1 MIQTRWARPLALV
14 VGLLS
19 LTASGW
25 GRRVEAPAIEQI
37 LINDNRGSAGTFE
50 NGVLTVHL
58 EARQGEWHPD
68 ADSSPGIVVRAFG
81 EVGRPLQVPGPQIR
95 VIEGT
100 EVRITI
106 RNGIEKTL
114 YLHGLNERG
123 IPTAGR
129 DTFSVAPGQ
138 TREVRFGAGNPGTYY
153 YWASTL
159 DKPGLGSRIAMD
171 AELSGLLIV
180 DPMNAPRHTER
191 VFLISGWTVGVPVDT
206 GRVLV
211 ERITMNGKS
220 WPNTERLTYDIGD
233 SVRLRVAN
241 VGAGAHPMHLHG
253 FYYRVDSRGDAQVD
267 TVFPPG
273 SSPRWAV
280 TERIPSGRT
289 FSLTWVPTRAG
300 NWLFHCHDPVH
311 VRPNRTFDGRA
322 QAAPMRA
329 ADEMTAMA
337 DMGGPILGITVREPA
352 GAKAAAEPAARRQ
365 LRLVADIDSG
375 GSPAFPLFGYSL
387 GNDAR
392 PSLPGP
398 TIVLK
403 RGEPVAI
410 TVVNRLAEPTSVH
423 WHGIELDS
431 YYDGVPGFA
440 GHPGHVAPQI
450 APGDS
455 FVARFTPPRSG
466 TFIYHPHVNEIR
478 QQRAGLSGALIVVD
492 DLAQWDS
499 THDLVMLVADPRRNS
514 AADTVLLNGSP
525 RPPARELRAGETYR
539 FRFINIHTSRP
550 GMIMKIMRDESVL
563 SWRPVAKDGMPLP
576 ADLAEVRPAAQQMGN
591 GETYD
596 FEFTPNGEGRAAPGH
611 HVRSRPPARVDADP
625 RSLTLVGRSVHGR
638 IGQ

>member
-1 MIQTRWARPLALV
+1 MKRRPARSARPLAIV
-14 VGLLS
+14 IGLLS
-19 LTASGW
+19 LTASSS
-25 GRRVEAPAIEQI
+25 RRTGAPAIEQI
-37 LINDNRGSAGTFE
+37 LINDNRGSAGTLRD
-50 NGVLTVHL
+50 GVLTVRL

-68 ADSSPGIVVRAFG
+68 ADSSPGIIVRAFCEAG
-81 EVGRPLQVPGPQIR
+81 QPLQVPGPQIR

-100 EVRITI
+100 EVRMTI

-114 YLHGLNERG
+114 FVHGLNERG

-129 DTFSVAPGQ
+129 DTFSVAPGE
-138 TREVRFGAGNPGTYY
+138 TREVRFAAGKPGTYY

-159 DKPGLGSRIAMD
+159 DKPGIGSRIAID

-180 DPMNAPRHTER
+180 DPKNAPRHAER
-191 VFLISGWTVGVPVDT
+191 LFLISFWAVGVPVDT

-211 ERITMNGKS
+211 ERITINGKS
-220 WPNTERLTYDIGD
+220 WPHTERLTYDIGD
-233 SVRLRVAN
+233 SVRLRIAN
-241 VGAGAHPMHLHG
+241 VGVGAHPMHLHG
-253 FYYRVDSRGDAQVD
+253 FYFRVDSRGDAQVD
-267 TVFPPG
+267 TVFRAG

-280 TERIPSGRT
+280 TERIPAGRT
-289 FSLTWVPTRAG
+289 FSLTWVPTRPG

-322 QAAPMRA
+322 DAAPMRA

-337 DMGGPILGITVREPA
+337 DMGGPILGITVREPT
-352 GAKAAAEPAARRQ
+352 GAKATVEPAARRR
-365 LRLVADIDSG
+365 LRLVAGVDSG
-375 GSPAFPLFGYSL
+375 GSAALPFFGYSV
-387 GNDAR
+387 GNAR

-403 RGEPVAI
+403 RG
-410 TVVNRLAEPTSVH
+410 EPTSVH

-440 GHPGHVAPQI
+440 GHPGHFAPQI

-466 TFIYHPHVNEIR
+466 TFIYHPHVNEIS
-478 QQRAGLSGALIVVD
+478 QQQAGLSGALIVVD
-492 DLAQWDS
+492 DPARWDS
-499 THDLVMLVADPRRNS
+499 THDLVMLVADPRRNPF
-514 AADTVLLNGSP
+514 ADTVLLNGSP
-525 RPPARELRAGETYR
+525 RPPPRELRAGETYR

-550 GMIMKIMRDESVL
+550 GMIMKIMRDGSVL

-576 ADLAEVRPAAQQMGN
+576 ADLAVVRSAAQQLGN

-596 FEFTPNGEGRAAPGH
+596 FEFTPTEKGELHLDITSGVGLLLATMQIR
-611 HVRSRPPARVDADP
+611 VR
-625 RSLTLVGRSVHGR
+625 
-638 IGQ
+638 